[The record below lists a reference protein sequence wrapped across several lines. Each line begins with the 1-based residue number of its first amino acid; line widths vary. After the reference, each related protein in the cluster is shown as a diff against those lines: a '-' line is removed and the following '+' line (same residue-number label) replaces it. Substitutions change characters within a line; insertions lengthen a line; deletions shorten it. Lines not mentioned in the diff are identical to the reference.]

1 MRYQGPSFSEIATT
15 SFESA
20 FLMLLENKHLYQY
33 VEIST
38 SGFASYIDREAQ
50 KEISLESQIV
60 PGRGFNISPSRSKKQ
75 ILEDC
80 KDKAIESLRKAQ
92 CQMRFEKSLIQTGS
106 IGISVPTIKAVCQN
120 PGCGGLWPH
129 NACPDPSWLIP
140 SDSNASGSQQLFVLQ
155 YRCQA
160 CKKEPISFLIKRD
173 GLKLTL
179 AGRSPMEAIDVPKYL
194 PKGIR
199 KYYKGAVVAFNSG
212 AVLPGIFMLRTMI
225 EQHIRGVVNAGERKM
240 TGDELTDAYAALLN
254 SDFHSR
260 YQSLKPVYVALSEAI
275 HAAIDDKPEIFE
287 VERTKILAH
296 FEAKE
301 TFERLAVVTA
311 QPAPRPAERPD
322 GQADD
327 VTP

>member
-1 MRYQGPSFSEIATT
+1 MRYQGPSFSEIAAAA
-15 SFESA
+15 FESA
-20 FLMLLENKHLYQY
+20 FFMLLENKHLYQS

-50 KEISLESQIV
+50 KEISLQSQIV

-80 KDKAIESLRKAQ
+80 KNNAVEGLRKTQ
-92 CQMRFEKSLIQTGS
+92 FQMRTGDSPIQTGC
-106 IGISVPTIKAVCQN
+106 IGISVQTIKAVCQN

-140 SDSNASGSQQLFVLQ
+140 SAITASGSQQLFVLQ
-155 YRCQA
+155 YQCQA
-160 CKKEPISFLIKRD
+160 CKKEPISYLVKRD

-179 AGRSPMEAIDVPKYL
+179 AGRSPMEAIDVPKYV

-225 EQHIRGVVNAGERKM
+225 EQHIRGVANAGERKM
-240 TGDELTDAYAALLN
+240 TGDELFDAYAATLD
-254 SDFHSR
+254 SDFNRR

-275 HAAIDDKPEIFE
+275 HAAIDDKPEIFDLG
-287 VERTKILAH
+287 RTKILSH

-301 TFERLAVVTA
+301 IFERLVVVTDA
-311 QPAPRPAERPD
+311 QPAPRPAEKPA
-322 GQADD
+322 GQA
-327 VTP
+327 